1 MKRTLTAIT
10 LALGLATTAHAATY
24 RTCAPFQFLEDANTF
39 MNLSLTQVQRDAA
52 QIVPLQPYSCPGD
65 SSCAVFMWVVE
76 FPTTALDAS
85 TQGCGKVPGFSGAQS
100 SKGPC
105 GF

>member
-24 RTCAPFQFLEDANTF
+24 RTCAPFQYLEDANTF
-39 MNLSLTQVQRDAA
+39 INTLTQVQRDAA

-65 SSCAVFMWVVE
+65 SSCSVFAWVVE
-76 FPTTALDAS
+76 FPTTAQDAS
-85 TQGCGKVPGFSGAQS
+85 TRGCGKVPGFTGGAQS
-100 SKGPC
+100 SHGPF